1 MKSNLESAF
10 PAVDWRREESGS
22 WVGRNR
28 RTWVYV
34 RPYRGGYQAMAEMEH
49 RGEGIGVSPE
59 TAVRAAL
66 ADLGDKTRAWADRVV
81 DALGNWGQP

>member
-1 MKSNLESAF
+1 MKSALEAAF

-49 RGEGIGVSPE
+49 RGEGWSITPE
-59 TAVRAAL
+59 AAVRAAL
-66 ADLGDKTRAWADRVV
+66 TDLGYKTQLWADRVV

>member
-1 MKSNLESAF
+1 MKAALESAF
-10 PAVDWRREESGS
+10 PAVEWRREESGS

-49 RGEGIGVSPE
+49 RGEGIGVTPE
-59 TAVRAAL
+59 AAVRAAL
-66 ADLGDKTRAWADRVV
+66 ADLGDKARAWADRVV

>member
-66 ADLGDKTRAWADRVV
+66 TDLGDKTRAWADRVV

>member
-1 MKSNLESAF
+1 MIDQLKAAF
-10 PAVDWRREESGS
+10 PAVEWRREENGS

-49 RGEGIGVSPE
+49 RGEGWSMTPE
-59 TAVRAAL
+59 AAVRAAL
-66 ADLGDKTRAWADRVV
+66 TDLGYKTQAWAERVV
-81 DALGNWGQP
+81 DALGKWGQP

>member
-10 PAVDWRREESGS
+10 PAVEWRREESGS

-66 ADLGDKTRAWADRVV
+66 ADLGDKTRVWADRVV
-81 DALGNWGQP
+81 DALGKWGQP